1 MIYVNINSI
10 KSFIFYFFHSGV
22 YNETFLKLL
31 RFLKKKITLY
41 FPNFFFQN
49 VHQTEH
55 LANSLQVYYAYASGF
70 A

>member
-10 KSFIFYFFHSGV
+10 KSFIFYFVHSGV

-55 LANSLQVYYAYASGF
+55 LANSLQIYYAYASGF

>member
-10 KSFIFYFFHSGV
+10 ESFIFYFFLSGV

-41 FPNFFFQN
+41 SPNFFFQN